1 MVKEINLTSS
11 QRSMLL
17 ELRDVETL
25 ADRTNDRISSGK
37 SVNSVADDAEAYF
50 TAQALYNRADT
61 FTDRKLDI
69 DLGVSTL
76 NAAVDAI
83 EAIEELLDSME
94 GIVDSVSTLSD
105 TEKEAATLD
114 FNEYGDQIAQLVED
128 AYYNGVNLLNSTAA
142 SLSVNFSN
150 RSESKIDII
159 GYALDADSEDT
170 TRSLFERVSYD
181 AEQNFLGLTSFGVT
195 VDDFVD
201 ASSDDIEAIA
211 TGIDNALSQLTAV
224 ASTLGNNV
232 SLLESRADFTD
243 DFSETLDEGGDKLT
257 LADLDEESANLVALQ
272 TRQELIIQS
281 LAISGDME
289 RNVLTLLA
297 VD

>member
-11 QRSMLL
+11 QRSMIL
-17 ELRDVETL
+17 ELRDVESL
-25 ADRTNDRISSGK
+25 SDRTNDRISSGK

-94 GIVDSVSTLSD
+94 GIVDSISTLSD

-201 ASSDDIEAIA
+201 ASSTDIETIA

-272 TRQELIIQS
+272 TRQELIIQA

-297 VD
+297 ID